1 MQPPL
6 GGEASCS
13 GLWDDFRPHLP
24 FSRGQG
30 ETFCLP
36 LSLSV
41 IARCSG
47 IRGSPPQREEGGKS
61 LETKQLELR
70 KGFKSVTLGR
80 TFFLGNSTL
89 KSRRGWVWGRRW
101 RRPANHDASPTQG
114 TARALGP
121 ASVPGSPEKVEEV
134 PGEGSL
140 SLQAKTRAWFQK
152 TQAWSLLQCGGAPAW
167 FHGFITRREAERL
180 LEPQPRGCYLV
191 RFSESAVTFVLTYR
205 SQACCR
211 HFLLGQLTDGRHVV
225 LGEDSAHARLQ
236 DLLCHYTARP
246 LSPYG
251 ETLSQPLARQTP
263 EPVGLSPRTKDSD
276 SPSQSQDPSPLH
288 KQSLSPAWEPKEAP
302 LPRPKPPI
310 PAKPMLPT
318 EVCTSPEPRLR
329 PAPPPIYQDP
339 EESIAFYAMGRGCP
353 AEASSHV
360 YAELP
365 GLEVGDQSPGSLQ
378 LRPENSVPQ
387 QPPLCWRHTLPA
399 NLSRQV
405 LQDRRQDCPNWLVP
419 KSP

>member
-1 MQPPL
+1 METPLAQMCPQGRHKAAAPAFSTFQPMDKTRRSCQGLGLFRDPRL
-6 GGEASCS
+6 QNLRGGEA
-13 GLWDDFRPHLP
+13 RPPAVH
-24 FSRGQG
+24 
-30 ETFCLP
+30 
-36 LSLSV
+36 
-41 IARCSG
+41 
-47 IRGSPPQREEGGKS
+47 
-61 LETKQLELR
+61 
-70 KGFKSVTLGR
+70 TL
-80 TFFLGNSTL
+80 
-89 KSRRGWVWGRRW
+89 
-101 RRPANHDASPTQG
+101 G

-167 FHGFITRREAERL
+167 FHGFITR
-180 LEPQPRGCYLV
+180 
-191 RFSESAVTFVLTYR
+191 R

-365 GLEVGDQSPGSLQ
+365 GLELPLPLRPQVGLRRGRGCDPGLFSSLQSPGSLQ

-405 LQDRRQDCPNWLVP
+405 LQDRRQGLSSSALRSSQQLLPNPDLQSEQKAQLRPANPAPSATLTLAALRVSLLP
-419 KSP
+419 PPAAPAPFELSKPMQRSG